1 MKNHKRLIANLLE
14 VIVGLILVL
23 CSYLGLVDEYWSG
36 MGTALIF
43 VGIIML
49 LRLLR
54 YRTNSEYKEKVDI
67 EIKDERNSYLRVKAW
82 ASAGYLFAIIGAVA
96 SIAFKIMG
104 YDAYSILSGGAV
116 CLIMVLYWI
125 SYYVLKRKY

>member
-1 MKNHKRLIANLLE
+1 MKSSKRLIASLVE
-14 VIVGLILVL
+14 VVVGLILVI
-23 CSYLGLVDEYWSG
+23 CSFLGLVDEYWSG
-36 MGTALIF
+36 MGTALIL

-54 YRTNSEYKEKVDI
+54 YNTNSEYKEKVDI

-82 ASAGYLFAIIGAVA
+82 AIAGYLFVMTGAIA
-96 SIAFKIMG
+96 SIVFKIMG
-104 YDAYSILSGGAV
+104 NDAYSMLSGCAV

-125 SYYVLKRKY
+125 SYCVLKRKY

>member
-1 MKNHKRLIANLLE
+1 MKNNKRLVANIVE
-14 VIVGLILVL
+14 VAIGLILVL
-23 CSYLGLVDEYWSG
+23 CSYFGLVDEYWSG

-49 LRLLR
+49 LRLIR
-54 YRTNSEYKEKVDI
+54 YNTNSEYKDKVDV
-67 EIKDERNSYLRVKAW
+67 EIKDERNSFLRVKAW
-82 ASAGYLFAIIGAVA
+82 ATAGYLFVMIGAIA
-96 SIAFKIMG
+96 SIAFKVMG
-104 YDAYSILSGGAV
+104 NDPYSMLSGCAV